1 MFSLLMTWNIPL
13 SLPSSEIGCS
23 KSGILQLISPLHP
36 CLSHTPLHYLTLR
49 QNEICFAPRTK
60 ILAIKI
66 KGKTHKER
74 KKEEANTT
82 INTKMPIEEKQR
94 RFFLLVVGVFFF
106 SLLRRQLTLWMNGGR
121 MRKDQLM
128 RRKENQKKSFQIHS
142 VIDSAD

>member
-1 MFSLLMTWNIPL
+1 MFSTLMTWNIPL

-23 KSGILQLISPLHP
+23 KSGNPPVNIASSPLSFTHP
-36 CLSHTPLHYLTLR
+36 TTLFNLTTKRNLF
-49 QNEICFAPRTK
+49 CPPHK

-66 KGKTHKER
+66 KGKIHTR
-74 KKEEANTT
+74 KKEGVTT

-94 RFFLLVVGVFFF
+94 RVFFAVVGVFFF
-106 SLLRRQLTLWMNGGR
+106 SLLRRQLTLWMNGG